1 MSSKELDKA
10 LIDLCQAF
18 NKEGVRYV
26 VIGGF
31 AVIMHG
37 LARLTEDID
46 FFVDDSPENI
56 MRLKKALSSIYHD
69 PSIEELKPDEI
80 RQYAVIRYGT
90 PDDFYIDFIGRIGE
104 VFSFKDIERD
114 MEIFEI
120 DNIKIPVCGLET
132 LIKMKETMRERDMR
146 DLIFRNEKRL
156 DDFTPCY
163 PWHCS
168 YPF

>member
-1 MSSKELDKA
+1 
-10 LIDLCQAF
+10 LI
-18 NKEGVRYV
+18 Y
-26 VIGGF
+26 
-31 AVIMHG
+31 
-37 LARLTEDID
+37 ARPLIRGRKICGYWWIRCNNAWTCKTHRGYR

-56 MRLKKALSSIYHD
+56 TRLKKALSSIYHD

-90 PDDFYIDFIGRIGE
+90 PDDFYIDFIGMIGE